1 MKFLRLLTG
10 KIILFY
16 YFLLIFL
23 KIYFVD
29 RYKRKVHSV
38 HIFDSTKP
46 TWLNITLIKEDLNV
60 WSQINDF
67 GLKTNI
73 AKIVNYKTKDL
84 FLNELME
91 LENSLSSV
99 AELVTKPNNLN
110 NVDSSTIQ
118 FKVTENVRNFIEV
131 IH

>member
-1 MKFLRLLTG
+1 M
-10 KIILFY
+10 
-16 YFLLIFL
+16 YFD
-23 KIYFVD
+23 D
-29 RYKRKVHSV
+29 RYKRVVHSV
-38 HIFDSTKP
+38 HIFDSVKP

-67 GLKTNI
+67 GLKTNV
-73 AKIVNYKTKDL
+73 AKMVNYKTKEL

-110 NVDSSTIQ
+110 NVDSSIIQ
-118 FKVTENVRNFIEV
+118 FKVTENVRKIIKV

>member
-1 MKFLRLLTG
+1 M
-10 KIILFY
+10 
-16 YFLLIFL
+16 IFL
-23 KIYFVD
+23 YSLKNIYFVD

-38 HIFDSTKP
+38 HVSDSTTP

-60 WSQINDF
+60 WSRINDF

-73 AKIVNYKTKDL
+73 AKLVNYKTKEL

-91 LENSLSSV
+91 LENSLSNV
-99 AELVTKPNNLN
+99 AELVTKSSNLN
-110 NVDSSTIQ
+110 NVDSSIIQ
-118 FKVTENVRNFIEV
+118 FKVTENVRKCVYV

>member
-1 MKFLRLLTG
+1 MH
-10 KIILFY
+10 
-16 YFLLIFL
+16 
-23 KIYFVD
+23 FVD

-38 HIFDSTKP
+38 HVFDSTTP

-73 AKIVNYKTKDL
+73 AKIVNYKTKEL

-99 AELVTKPNNLN
+99 AELVTKPSNLN

-118 FKVTENVRNFIEV
+118 FKVTENVRNFIEGV
-131 IH
+131 R